1 MSKEYVILTDS
12 CSDLSQEL
20 VNKCNIEVLPLQFE
34 IDGKTYNHYPDDR
47 EYDFKKFYVDM
58 RAKKS
63 HVHLKLHLQHLSL
76 NLKNYS
82 KKQIILC

>member
-20 VNKCNIEVLPLQFE
+20 VDKCNIEVLPLQFE
-34 IDGKTYNHYPDDR
+34 IGGKTYNHYPDGR
-47 EYDFKKFYVDM
+47 EYEL
-58 RAKKS
+58 KKS

-82 KKQIILC
+82 KKQITLC

>member
-34 IDGKTYNHYPDDR
+34 IDGKTYNHYPDGR
-47 EYDFKKFYVDM
+47 EYDFKNSM
-58 RAKKS
+58 S
-63 HVHLKLHLQHLSL
+63 ICE
-76 NLKNYS
+76 LKNRTYIS
-82 KKQIILC
+82 NYTFNIYR

>member
-20 VNKCNIEVLPLQFE
+20 VDKCNIEVLPLQFE
-34 IDGKTYNHYPDDR
+34 IDGKTYNHYPDGR

-58 RAKKS
+58 RAKKNHTYIS
-63 HVHLKLHLQHLSL
+63 
-76 NLKNYS
+76 NYTFN
-82 KKQIILC
+82 IYR